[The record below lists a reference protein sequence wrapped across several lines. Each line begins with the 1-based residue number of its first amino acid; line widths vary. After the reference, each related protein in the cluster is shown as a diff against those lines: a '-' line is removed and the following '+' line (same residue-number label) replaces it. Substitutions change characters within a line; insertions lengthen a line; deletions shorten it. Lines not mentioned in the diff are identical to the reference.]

1 MRISDWSSDVC
12 SSDLETIE
20 DKRAF
25 LRNVLAPENS
35 AQNTWLADL
44 NADSS
49 HDWRDMTVEK
59 EHVYRLEDRD
69 GDGLADFSQLVVE
82 DFHDEVT
89 DVAGAVLADGNNLFV
104 DRKSVVWG
112 KRVSVRVDLGG

>member
-12 SSDLETIE
+12 SSDLKHSEFDIRGHRDWEIASISLETIE

-89 DVAGAVLADGNNLFV
+89 D
-104 DRKSVVWG
+104 RSEEHT
-112 KRVSVRVDLGG
+112 S